1 MPDNYDIYIGIVPTH
16 NPACRRRCVWGLGG
30 VVATA
35 LAPYHRRGPAAVAVL
50 RDDKASSTCR
60 VRRGINDPIIKKLK
74 PALLACDDSCR
85 LCVSRSGG
93 NHAE

>member
-50 RDDKASSTCR
+50 RDEQSVFDVSSSE
-60 VRRGINDPIIKKLK
+60 GDQ
-74 PALLACDDSCR
+74 
-85 LCVSRSGG
+85 
-93 NHAE
+93 